1 MRSASFAL
9 LDLEP
14 EARPSAAQSL
24 VRGMQGGH
32 AHAGGRAAVADDATM
47 NDLHWVH
54 TRFGDL
60 VTQGAHVTRWAPGV
74 DDVLFLS
81 PKARFETGTPI
92 RGGIPIVFP
101 WFGDDAERRGP
112 AHGFA
117 RRVPWTVVTAGAGRA
132 ERDEGVLLELVDDE
146 TTRKQWPHRF
156 RATLDVV
163 FGAELAIAF
172 SVENRSAEPF
182 TFEAL
187 LHTYLRV
194 GDVSQCSLDGLE
206 DAWHKDKTKG
216 NALARNGTGPMRF
229 QGECD
234 RTFCGNEATCVLTD
248 PVLRRTLTVIKE
260 GARSTVVWTP
270 GASRAAALPDLGE
283 TWPQFLCVESGN
295 VMDDAITLR
304 PGERHTMRVR
314 IECAPD

>member
-1 MRSASFAL
+1 MS
-9 LDLEP
+9 
-14 EARPSAAQSL
+14 
-24 VRGMQGGH
+24 
-32 AHAGGRAAVADDATM
+32 
-47 NDLHWVH
+47 DLHWVH

-60 VTQGAHVTRWAPGV
+60 VTQGAHATRWAPRGN
-74 DDVLFLS
+74 DVLFLS
-81 PKARFETGTPI
+81 PKARFEHGVPI
-92 RGGIPIVFP
+92 RGGIPVVFP
-101 WFGDDAERRGP
+101 WFGDDPARRGP
-112 AHGFA
+112 SHGFA
-117 RRVPWTVVTAGAGRA
+117 RRVPWTVLTAGTGRA

-146 TTRKQWPHRF
+146 HTRKQWPHRF

-163 FGAELAIAF
+163 FGEEMAIAF

-216 NALARNGTGPMRF
+216 NALLRNGTGPMRF
-229 QGECD
+229 DGEYD
-234 RTFCGNEATCVLTD
+234 RTFCDNEATCVVTD
-248 PVLRRTLTVIKE
+248 PVLQRTLTVLKE

-270 GASRAAALPDLGE
+270 GAERAAQLPDLGDS
-283 TWPQFLCVESGN
+283 WRQFLCVESGN

-314 IECAPD
+314 IECAEG